1 MRLIVPDRPAEPKMP
16 EPLIKNSLL
25 NRTRLSGFIL
35 ISLGIHLTTVIANM
49 VIPVKEEKV
58 KGPPPIQ
65 VKYIEPKKPMSDKS
79 GRIVDTPTPPKKN
92 ESARTKDLLAKFD
105 SRSHSDTEKKIS
117 KNYQRNKTVVPK
129 SKGSAGKT
137 NTASI
142 QKRKTVPKP
151 QAAIEPR
158 KRLLPESDI
167 GKFKSITKKEPNSS
181 ASSASPK
188 AGTGSALALLDGFD
202 PEPFASLST
211 NDLENIDDGE
221 AVSIDTTEV
230 KYASYFA
237 RIKHQIERVW
247 IYPTEA
253 AQRGISGDL
262 TLTFRISKDGNL
274 LGVRLVDRS
283 GYEILDVAALKA
295 VKEAAPFYPFPTTIQ
310 REKLSIQ
317 ANFVYTP
324 QFEPVAP

>member
-1 MRLIVPDRPAEPKMP
+1 M
-16 EPLIKNSLL
+16 

-35 ISLGIHLTTVIANM
+35 VSLGIHLTTVIVHMAL
-49 VIPVKEEKV
+49 PTHEEKI

-65 VKYIEPKKPMSDKS
+65 VKYIEPEKTKAAKT
-79 GRIVDTPTPPKKN
+79 GQIIDTPTPPKKT
-92 ESARTKDLLAKFD
+92 EKARTKELLAKYD
-105 SRSHSDTEKKIS
+105 SRSHSNTAKKTA
-117 KNYQRNKTVVPK
+117 KTYQRKKTMVPK

-137 NTASI
+137 STAPVREKKTADKPQKRASI
-142 QKRKTVPKP
+142 K
-151 QAAIEPR
+151 PR

-167 GKFKSITKKEPNSS
+167 GKYKSLSKEKPQPSTSS
-181 ASSASPK
+181 ANPK
-188 AGTGSALALLDGFD
+188 AGIGNSLALLDGFD
-202 PEPFASLST
+202 PEPFASLNT
-211 NDLENIDDGE
+211 EDLENIDDDE
-221 AVSIDTTEV
+221 PVSLDTTEV

-253 AQRGISGDL
+253 AERGISGDL

-274 LGVRLVDRS
+274 LGVRLMDRS

-324 QFEPVAP
+324 QFAPIVP